1 MAQEVQKRL
10 HYLTSS
16 TNMDNTH
23 AQVLQNFKGLF
34 GRYKAVIAQDDR
46 YTRITVDNQT
56 IQIQNPRTIQT
67 QILATRL

>member
-1 MAQEVQKRL
+1 
-10 HYLTSS
+10 
-16 TNMDNTH
+16 MDNTH